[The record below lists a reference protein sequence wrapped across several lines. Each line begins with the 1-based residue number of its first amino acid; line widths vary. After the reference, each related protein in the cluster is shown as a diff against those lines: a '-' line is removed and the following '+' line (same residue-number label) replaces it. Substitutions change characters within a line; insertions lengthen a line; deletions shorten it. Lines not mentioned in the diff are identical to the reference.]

1 MSGLNSPY
9 MQAIRRPDDTHE
21 GRPVFDVISRRQR
34 IVLAKVFWYRPWKRF
49 CWCANENGGNDIV
62 WSDDCSDAIGAF
74 CRELNVEFRPRTVE
88 EAVRDVKPKLDRL
101 VRGSHDGQ

>member
-1 MSGLNSPY
+1 MSRLNSPY

-49 CWCANENGGNDIV
+49 CWLWRIICARWVSSLTSVNRNPQK
-62 WSDDCSDAIGAF
+62 
-74 CRELNVEFRPRTVE
+74 RR
-88 EAVRDVKPKLDRL
+88 
-101 VRGSHDGQ
+101 RGPGTRKEVPYLWGESAHKNR

>member
-1 MSGLNSPY
+1 

-74 CRELNVEFRPRTVE
+74 CRELNVEFRSAPLRSL
-88 EAVRDVKPKLDRL
+88 EAAVQEAKPELDRL
-101 VRGSHDGQ
+101 AREG

>member
-34 IVLAKVFWYRPWKRF
+34 IVLANRAEHPVALTARAKTLAP
-49 CWCANENGGNDIV
+49 GGLPV
-62 WSDDCSDAIGAF
+62 PF
-74 CRELNVEFRPRTVE
+74 MYFR
-88 EAVRDVKPKLDRL
+88 AL
-101 VRGSHDGQ
+101 S